1 MGTAVRPASTTPAS
15 WDAFSDVEAFVE
27 EVLVELTAM
36 ASDGARPARRG
47 PKASLAGSALRKAIM
62 AIWCVGYCGMQWRAI
77 GQLSGMPF
85 GTLYT
90 LFARW
95 TQLGLW
101 RRLLD
106 RLRRTWRVACGDTV
120 EPSAVVIDS
129 RTCPSAPTCFARGVD
144 GGKKIR
150 GVKISI
156 AVEKYGIPLAIDASP
171 ANVHDTKGIVPVLR
185 QLAGRGFQG
194 PAIGDLGYRGERLA
208 KAAEALG
215 ITVQPIAR
223 GRHGVF
229 IPTEIAWVVEVVFT
243 QLTKPDVLAFRA
255 GGQHVADLNI
265 SIGND
270 DTVDEQQYELPTLL
284 EGRGGKPVLDTRAER
299 LQ

>member
-1 MGTAVRPASTTPAS
+1 
-15 WDAFSDVEAFVE
+15 
-27 EVLVELTAM
+27 
-36 ASDGARPARRG
+36 
-47 PKASLAGSALRKAIM
+47 
-62 AIWCVGYCGMQWRAI
+62 MQWRAI
-77 GQLSGMPF
+77 GQLSGIPF
-85 GTLYT
+85 GTLFA

-95 TQLGLW
+95 TRLGLW

-106 RLRRTWRVACGDTV
+106 RLRRTWRVACGDTP
-120 EPSAVVIDS
+120 EPSTVVIDS
-129 RTCPSAPTCFARGVD
+129 RTCRSAPSCFARGVD

-150 GVKISI
+150 GVKVHI
-156 AVEKYGIPLAIDASP
+156 AVEKYGLPLAVDASP

-185 QLAGRGFQG
+185 QLVGKGFQG
-194 PAIGDLGYRGERLA
+194 PAIGDLGYRGKRLA
-208 KAAEALG
+208 KAGEDLG
-215 ITVQPIAR
+215 ITIQPIAR
-223 GRHGVF
+223 GRDGVF